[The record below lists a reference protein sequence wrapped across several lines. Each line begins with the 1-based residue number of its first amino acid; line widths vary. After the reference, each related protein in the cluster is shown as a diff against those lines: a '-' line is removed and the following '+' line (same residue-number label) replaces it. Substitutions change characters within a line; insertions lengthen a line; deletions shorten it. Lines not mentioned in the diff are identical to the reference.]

1 MNSVLAR
8 FSDVLVT
15 SLVHTHNCRHPT
27 QVTTL
32 SSNAAPTSPFA
43 SDPLAAAAIARMK
56 LRNPE
61 ADPLAHVPDVH
72 PARIPRHVAIIMDGN
87 GRWAQER
94 GFPREF
100 GHRNGA
106 AALRAVVEHAGRLGV
121 EFVTLY
127 SFSLENWKR
136 PREEVEAL
144 MLLCLI
150 YLAGEEEAMVRRGLR
165 FRVIGRREGLPEEVV
180 RAIARVEA
188 STANGARGTLC
199 LAINYGSRAEIADAA
214 RQIARDVAAGRL
226 RPEDVDEAA
235 VAQRL
240 YAPEIPDPDL
250 LIRTA
255 GELRVSNYL
264 LWQISYA
271 EIFVTPTLWPDF
283 LEGSLNEA
291 VRHYAARSRRYGGL
305 AEPGAGA
312 ESSAGASGE
321 KRGAGD
327 A

>member
-1 MNSVLAR
+1 MTTLSPNATPAPSASPAPSAAPAGPFAADPLAQDVLAR
-8 FSDVLVT
+8 M
-15 SLVHTHNCRHPT
+15 R
-27 QVTTL
+27 
-32 SSNAAPTSPFA
+32 A
-43 SDPLAAAAIARMK
+43 
-56 LRNPE
+56 RNPE
-61 ADPLAHVPDVH
+61 ADPTAHVPDVH

-106 AALRAVVEHAGRLGV
+106 AALRAVVEQAGRLGI
-121 EFVTLY
+121 EFLTLY

-188 STANGARGTLC
+188 STVGGTRATLC

-214 RQIARDVAAGRL
+214 RQIARDVAEGKL
-226 RPEDVDEAA
+226 RPEDVDEAS

-240 YAPEIPDPDL
+240 YAPDIPDPDL

-255 GELRVSNYL
+255 GELRLSNYL
-264 LWQISYA
+264 LWQISYS
-271 EIFVTPTLWPDF
+271 EIYVTPTLWPDF
-283 LEGSLNEA
+283 QEAALNEA
-291 VRHYAARSRRYGGL
+291 VRQYATRSRRFGGL
-305 AEPGAGA
+305 SDGLTPAEAGHGLAPGAA
-312 ESSAGASGE
+312 HA
-321 KRGAGD
+321 
-327 A
+327 